1 MSSRHDRPSA
11 GVVFTPK
18 SPPERLREVAQ
29 AAEAAGFA
37 QLWPGEPEPLIVA
50 WGKRGS

>member
-1 MSSRHDRPSA
+1 MTDPSV
-11 GVVFTPK
+11 GVVFTPE

-37 QLWPGEPEPLIVA
+37 QLRLWVRSTPS
-50 WGKRGS
+50 R